1 MHVHSNVEA
10 IFAGARTTMMEFRKD
25 RIAFGALAALCLLLC
40 SGLALAELIPITLA
54 GLLKEAS
61 VVAYGSSVRRSDTS
75 ASSSIVWFQPVS
87 MLRGE
92 SLAKGEA
99 IKICNDPTDSESYDL
114 RQFDEP
120 YIVFAKKGNDCYVP
134 VHRMSSIVPVSNGTA
149 ATWRIQGEPEKQ
161 PLSAFLKKV
170 TSLIGARPSR
180 LQKP

>member
-1 MHVHSNVEA
+1 
-10 IFAGARTTMMEFRKD
+10 MMIESRNK
-25 RIAFGALAALCLLLC
+25 RIAFGALTLCLLLC

-54 GLLKEAS
+54 GLANEAS
-61 VVAYGSSVRRSDTS
+61 VIAYGSSVRQSDMS

-87 MLRGE
+87 VLRGE
-92 SLAKGEA
+92 SLVKDKPF
-99 IKICNDPTDSESYDL
+99 KICNDPTDSESYDL

-120 YIVFAKKGNDCYVP
+120 YIVFAKKKNDCYMP

-170 TSLIGARPSR
+170 TSLISARPG
-180 LQKP
+180 KPQNP